1 MNIRQQ
7 WTKFSSILESGGS
20 QGLVLERTS
29 VQLKEEVHTDD
40 PSYKTETDHRHGEQI
55 CGCQGREGRVWD
67 GWGVLGWQMQTVT
80 FGMDGQWGPT
90 VQHRELCV
98 IGSLCYIMEIDETL

>member
-20 QGLVLERTS
+20 EGLVLERTS

-40 PSYKTETDHRHGEQI
+40 PSYKTETDQGHGEQTF
-55 CGCQGREGRVWD
+55 GCKWEGQEGD
-67 GWGVLGWQMQTVT
+67 GW
-80 FGMDGQWGPT
+80 
-90 VQHRELCV
+90 
-98 IGSLCYIMEIDETL
+98 